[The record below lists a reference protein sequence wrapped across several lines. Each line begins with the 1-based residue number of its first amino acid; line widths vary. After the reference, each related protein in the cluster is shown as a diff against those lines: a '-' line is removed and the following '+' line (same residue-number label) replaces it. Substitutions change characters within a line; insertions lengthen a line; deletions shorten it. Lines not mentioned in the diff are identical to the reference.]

1 MLTISFAKVEKLV
14 LIILFCMFHYVAK
27 QSTLCICDICM
38 ESRKFLQNSELFLK
52 ALQPLIYYLIGWVN
66 LYQKF
71 EIEKYTRKK
80 WKGMKNFFCLAQLAC
95 EFAWICKY
103 L

>member
-14 LIILFCMFHYVAK
+14 LIILFCMFHFVAK
-27 QSTLCICDICM
+27 QSTLFICDICM

-80 WKGMKNFFCLAQLAC
+80 LKG
-95 EFAWICKY
+95 I
-103 L
+103 

>member
-1 MLTISFAKVEKLV
+1 
-14 LIILFCMFHYVAK
+14 MFHFVAK
-27 QSTLCICDICM
+27 QSTLFICDICM

-71 EIEKYTRKK
+71 EIEKYTQ
-80 WKGMKNFFCLAQLAC
+80 KNGKALKIFFV
-95 EFAWICKY
+95 
-103 L
+103 